1 MDWRNPFRRRA
12 PEPEEQK
19 NLLDFDSPTWLN
31 ALISGNV
38 NDVSAEQALRLSAVY
53 ACVKVLSETI
63 MTLPCELKKVEG
75 DSRLLMAN
83 DRLHRLVSL
92 KPNGFMTAAEMWAW
106 VTKCICLQG
115 NAYLYIVRNRSGDV
129 VELLPLA
136 PHAVS
141 VDVYQPG
148 NRIVYVINLGDT
160 PMKVGP
166 DSILHFRGS
175 MIDDNGIQGMSPI
188 KANTP
193 LLRSAV
199 NAREWSGNF
208 FTNGAMPQGVLRTDE
223 SLSED
228 AYKNIK
234 ESWDAAHSGVNNAH
248 RVAIL
253 EAGLE
258 FQKISLTPD
267 DIQLLETHKFTRAEI
282 AGMYRVPPHM
292 IAELENATY
301 NNIEHQ
307 TLDFYKSTIA
317 PWLRLYEQRLS
328 FSLLGDTT
336 RVFQFDVRELIRGDF
351 AGEVEGLAT
360 LVDSQVITPNE
371 ARTRLGWNP
380 REGGDEVV
388 KPAEPMGQEPDDGDD

>member
-1 MDWRNPFRRRA
+1 MEWRNPFRRRT
-12 PEPEEQK
+12 EPEQK
-19 NLLDFDSPTWLN
+19 NLLDFDSPNWLN
-31 ALISGNV
+31 MLISGTTNE
-38 NDVSAEQALRLSAVY
+38 VSAEQVIRLSAVY

-75 DSRLLMAN
+75 ESKILLAN

-92 KPNGFMTAAEMWAW
+92 KPNDFMTAAEMWAW
-106 VTKCICLQG
+106 ITKCICLQG
-115 NAYLYIVRNRSGDV
+115 NAFLYIVRNKNGDV

-141 VDVYQPG
+141 VDIYQPG

-160 PMKVGP
+160 PMKVSP
-166 DSILHFRGS
+166 QNILHFRGS
-175 MIDDNGIQGMSPI
+175 VLDDTGIQGMSPI
-188 KANTP
+188 QANAP
-193 LLRSAV
+193 LLR
-199 NAREWSGNF
+199 NAMNSREWAGKF
-208 FTNGAMPQGVLRTDE
+208 FTNGAMPQGILRTE
-223 SLSED
+223 EALSDD
-228 AYKNIK
+228 AYENIK
-234 ESWDAAHSGVNNAH
+234 TSWNEAHAGIDGAH

-267 DIQLLETHKFTRAEI
+267 DLQLLETHKFTRAEI

-292 IAELENATY
+292 IAELDNATY

-317 PWLRLYEQRLS
+317 PWLRNYEQRLA
-328 FSLLGDTT
+328 FALLGDTT

-351 AGEVEGLAT
+351 KGEVEGLAG

-388 KPAEPMGQEPDDGDD
+388 APVMPQEQEPTDGDA